1 MTSPLHSDGTHIKT
15 PFVGLVGEPN
25 GLWNPHPNQAAAFP
39 PTRSASAPKPS
50 PVGSPG
56 PTLHPQP
63 LPSPVDRSGDG
74 GRAGARPGSAR
85 AHRLATAS
93 RSTRS
98 RFCLHFRVN
107 KSPTDRSTWPGWPFH
122 CSSTSALC
130 VHIIRHRFPP
140 GSPLRPQCV
149 SRLYRSRPQLRIGL
163 RGGHLSGLGSP
174 ADRPWPARSGRSS
187 RCRCSSPW
195 IPERSHE
202 RVRGRTATVVS
213 KDHTRI
219 GLTGWS

>member
-1 MTSPLHSDGTHIKT
+1 MVRVTPPPEDVVSESSPPPHPATAIAIASAPATTLPTRKPRFLTMTSPLHSDGTHIKT

-107 KSPTDRSTWPGWPFH
+107 KSPT
-122 CSSTSALC
+122 A
-130 VHIIRHRFPP
+130 
-140 GSPLRPQCV
+140 
-149 SRLYRSRPQLRIGL
+149 L

-202 RVRGRTATVVS
+202 RVRGRTPTVVS